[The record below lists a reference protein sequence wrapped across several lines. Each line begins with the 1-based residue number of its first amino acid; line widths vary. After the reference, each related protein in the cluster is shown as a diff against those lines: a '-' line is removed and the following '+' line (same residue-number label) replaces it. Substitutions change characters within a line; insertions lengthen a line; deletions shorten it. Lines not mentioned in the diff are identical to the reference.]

1 MPVDIIEAM
10 AIEIAVGIAIAMAMV
25 KALAIQL
32 TNHLIQSGD
41 LDIIQALGA
50 RFQSPLSAVQVL
62 YSCFTIE
69 HVKGIGLFTGAI
81 QLERDCTILYSLELQ
96 LTAET
101 QLEISIMLLI
111 KLSRCHMIA

>member
-1 MPVDIIEAM
+1 MEM
-10 AIEIAVGIAIAMAMV
+10 AVGMAMAIAMAMV

-41 LDIIQALGA
+41 LDMIQALRA
-50 RFQSPLSAVQVL
+50 RFQSPLSAAQVL

-69 HVKGIGLFTGAI
+69 RVKEIRLFTGAI
-81 QLERDCTILYSLELQ
+81 QSERDCTILYSLELR
-96 LTAET
+96 LTVET

-111 KLSRCHMIA
+111 KLSRCHVIA